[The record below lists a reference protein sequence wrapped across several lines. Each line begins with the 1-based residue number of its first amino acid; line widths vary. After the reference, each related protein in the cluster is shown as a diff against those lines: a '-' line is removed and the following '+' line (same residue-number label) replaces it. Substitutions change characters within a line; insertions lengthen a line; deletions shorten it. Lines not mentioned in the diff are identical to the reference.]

1 MKAFL
6 NASVITDSGVIPDGM
21 VVVRDDRIDYTGPR
35 RDVPAGAEIVDA
47 GGLYLAPG
55 FVDIHIHGGAGSD
68 FMDATDADIET
79 VFRYHAAHGT
89 TSLCPTTATAPLTE
103 ILTALEALERYRS
116 GPQALGR
123 ALGAHIEGPYLAMT
137 KRGCHLP
144 QFVRN
149 PEEREWKQILERGPI
164 ASITLAPELPGARL
178 LVEELHR
185 RGANANAG
193 HSEALY
199 QEVEDAAGWGVRHVT
214 HLYCAMTDAMNNRW
228 RGTPNPRSGGIVEAV
243 YLDDRLS
250 SELITDGKHLSRE
263 MLRLAFRNKGY
274 EKLAIVTDAMRGAG
288 MPDGEYTFGPRHGML
303 AVVKNGEARIPDGT
317 ALASSVFPMNE
328 MVRVFRDLAACPLWQ
343 AVRMASLT
351 PAEIVHRAGDIGSIA
366 PGKFA
371 DLLIIDGQVNVR
383 AVYLGGVEQKPLPAR
398 QTAGTQRANL

>member
-6 NASVITDSGVIPDGM
+6 NAGVITDSGVIPDGM
-21 VVVRDDRIDYTGPR
+21 VVVRDDRIDYAGPR
-35 RDVPAGAEIVDA
+35 REIPAGAEVIDA

-89 TSLCPTTATAPLTE
+89 TSLCPTTATAPLAE
-103 ILTALEALERYRS
+103 ILAALEALGRYRH
-116 GPQALGR
+116 GPQAFGR

-144 QFVRN
+144 EFVRN

-164 ASITLAPELPGARL
+164 ASITLAPELPGARA
-178 LVEELHR
+178 LVEELHLS
-185 RGANANAG
+185 GANANTG

-199 QEVEDAAGWGVRHVT
+199 QEVEDAADWGVRHVT

-263 MLRLAFRNKGY
+263 MLRVAFRNKGY

-317 ALASSVFPMNE
+317 ALASSVVPMNE
-328 MVRVFRDLAACPLWQ
+328 MVRVFRDLAGCPLWQ

-351 PAEIVHRAGDIGSIA
+351 PAAIVHRSNDIGSIA

-371 DLLIIDGQVNVR
+371 DLLIIDDQVNVR
-383 AVYLGGVEQKPLPAR
+383 AVYIGGRPVDFTR
-398 QTAGTQRANL
+398 

>member
-1 MKAFL
+1 MKVFR
-6 NASVITDSGVIPDGM
+6 NANIITDSGVIADGM
-21 VVVRDDRIDYTGPR
+21 VVVHGDRIDYAGPR
-35 RDVPAGAEIVDA
+35 REIPPAAEIVDVA
-47 GGLYLAPG
+47 GQFLAPG

-89 TSLCPTTATAPLTE
+89 TSLCPTTATAPLAE
-103 ILTALEALERYRS
+103 ILSALEALGRYRN
-116 GPQALGR
+116 GPQRFGR

-149 PEEREWKQILERGPI
+149 PEEREWRQILERGPI
-164 ASITLAPELPGARL
+164 ASVTLAPELPGARM
-178 LVEELHR
+178 LVEELHH

-199 QEVEDAAGWGVRHVT
+199 QEVEDAADWGVRHVT

-263 MLRLAFRNKGY
+263 MLRLALRHKGY

-288 MPDGEYTFGPRHGML
+288 MPDGEYTFGPRHGL
-303 AVVKNGEARIPDGT
+303 IAVVKNGEARIPDGT
-317 ALASSVFPMNE
+317 ALASSVCPMNQ
-328 MVRVFRDLAACPLWQ
+328 MVRVFRDLTRCPLWQ

-351 PAEIVHRAGDIGSIA
+351 PAEIVHRAADIGSIT
-366 PGKFA
+366 PGKLA
-371 DLLIIDGQVNVR
+371 DLIIIDDQLKVDATYV
-383 AVYLGGVEQKPLPAR
+383 GGTLAAKS
-398 QTAGTQRANL
+398 

>member
-6 NASVITDSGVIPDGM
+6 NANIITDSGVIADGM
-21 VVVRDDRIDYTGPR
+21 VLVRGDRIDYAGPR
-35 RDVPAGAEIVDA
+35 RDVPPSAEIVDVA
-47 GGLYLAPG
+47 DQLLAPG

-89 TSLCPTTATAPLTE
+89 TSLCPTTATAPLAE
-103 ILTALEALERYRS
+103 ILSALAAIERYRS
-116 GPQALGR
+116 GPQRFGR
-123 ALGAHIEGPYLAMT
+123 ALGAHVEGPYLAMT

-149 PEEREWKQILERGPI
+149 PEEREWRQILERGPI
-164 ASITLAPELPGARL
+164 ASMTLAPELPGARL

-199 QEVEDAAGWGVRHVT
+199 QEVENAADWGVRHVT

-263 MLRLAFRNKGY
+263 MLRLALRHKGY

-288 MPDGEYTFGPRHGML
+288 MPDGEYSFGPRHGLM
-303 AVVKNGEARIPDGT
+303 AVVKSGEARIPDGT

-328 MVRVFRDLAACPLWQ
+328 MVRVFRELTACPLWQ

-351 PAEIVHRAGDIGSIA
+351 PAEIVHRAADIGSIT
-366 PGKFA
+366 PGKLA
-371 DLLIIDGQVNVR
+371 DLIIIDDQLNVH
-383 AVYLGGVEQKPLPAR
+383 ATYVGGLLCAS
-398 QTAGTQRANL
+398 T

>member
-1 MKAFL
+1 MKAFV
-6 NASVITDSGVIPDGM
+6 NAKLITDSGVVPDGM
-21 VVVRDDRIDYTGPR
+21 VIVHGDRIDYAGPR
-35 RDVPAGAEIVDA
+35 GEVPERADVIDA
-47 GGLYLAPG
+47 SGQYLAPG
-55 FVDIHIHGGAGSD
+55 FVDIHVHGGAGSD
-68 FMDATDADIET
+68 FMDAADADIET

-89 TSLCPTTATAPLTE
+89 TSLCPTTATAPLDE
-103 ILTALEALERYRS
+103 ILTSLEAIARYRN
-116 GPQALGR
+116 GLQLFGR

-144 QFVRN
+144 QFVHN
-149 PEEREWKQILERGPI
+149 PEEREWRKILERGPV
-164 ASITLAPELPGARL
+164 ASMTLAPELPGARA

-199 QEVEDAAGWGVRHVT
+199 QEMEEAADWGMRHVT

-243 YLDDRLS
+243 YLDERLS
-250 SELITDGKHLSRE
+250 SELITDGKHLSPE
-263 MLRLAFRNKGY
+263 MLKLAFRNKGY

-288 MPDGEYTFGPRHGML
+288 MPDGEYAFGPRHGMR
-303 AVVKNGEARIPDGT
+303 ATVKNGEARVPDGT

-328 MVRVFRDLAACPLWQ
+328 MVRVFRELAGCPLWQ

-351 PAEIVHRAGDIGSIA
+351 PAQIVHRDDRIGSLA

-371 DLLIIDGQVNVR
+371 DLLIIDEQIRVQ
-383 AVYLGGVEQKPLPAR
+383 ATYIGGRLVEW
-398 QTAGTQRANL
+398 T

>member
-1 MKAFL
+1 MRAFF
-6 NASVITDSGVIPDGM
+6 NGTIITDSGVIPDGM
-21 VVVRDDRIDYTGPR
+21 VLVQGDRIDYVGPR
-35 RDVPAGAEIVDA
+35 REVPAGAEVIDA
-47 GGLYLAPG
+47 RGLYISPG

-68 FMDATDADIET
+68 FMDATAPDIEA

-89 TSLCPTTATAPLTE
+89 TSLCPTTATASLGE
-103 ILTALEALERYRS
+103 ILTALEALEQYRN
-116 GPQALGR
+116 GPQAFGR

-144 QFVRN
+144 EFVRN

-164 ASITLAPELPGARL
+164 ASMTLAPELPGARA
-178 LVEELHR
+178 LVEHLHR
-185 RGANANAG
+185 GGANANAG

-199 QEVEDAAGWGVRHVT
+199 QEVEQAADWGVRHVT

-250 SELITDGKHLSRE
+250 SELITDGKHLSSE
-263 MLRLAFRNKGY
+263 MLQLAFRNKGY

-288 MPDGEYTFGPRHGML
+288 MPDGEYTFGPRHGMR

-317 ALASSVFPMNE
+317 ALASSVFPMND
-328 MVRVFRDLAACPLWQ
+328 MIRVFRELVNCPLWQ

-351 PAEIVHRAGDIGSIA
+351 PAEIVRRAGDVGSLA
-366 PGKFA
+366 PGKLA
-371 DLLIIDGQVNVR
+371 DIVLIDEQVNVH
-383 AVYLGGVEQKPLPAR
+383 ATYVGGRPVA
-398 QTAGTQRANL
+398 

>member
-6 NASVITDSGVIPDGM
+6 NTSVITDSGVIPDGM
-21 VVVRDDRIDYTGPR
+21 VVVRDDRIDYAGPR
-35 RDVPAGAEIVDA
+35 RELPAGAEIIDA

-89 TSLCPTTATAPLTE
+89 TSLCPTTATAPLAE
-103 ILTALEALERYRS
+103 ILAALEALERYRNGS
-116 GPQALGR
+116 QAFGR

-144 QFVRN
+144 EFVRN
-149 PEEREWKQILERGPI
+149 PQEREWKQILERGPI
-164 ASITLAPELPGARL
+164 ASITLAPELPGARS

-199 QEVEDAAGWGVRHVT
+199 QEVEDAADWGVRHVT

-288 MPDGEYTFGPRHGML
+288 MPDGEYTFGPRHGMI

-328 MVRVFRDLAACPLWQ
+328 MVRVFRELAGCPLWQ

-351 PAEIVHRAGDIGSIA
+351 PAEIVHRSHEIGSIA
-366 PGKFA
+366 AGKFA
-371 DLLIIDGQVNVR
+371 DLLIIDGAVNVR
-383 AVYLGGVEQKPLPAR
+383 ATYIGGQPVYLTR
-398 QTAGTQRANL
+398 

>member
-1 MKAFL
+1 MLAFR
-6 NASVITDSGVIPDGM
+6 NANIITDSGVLADGM
-21 VVVRDDRIDYTGPR
+21 VVVQGDRIDYAGPR
-35 RDVPAGAEIVDA
+35 REVPQAAEIVDVA
-47 GGLYLAPG
+47 GRFLAPG

-68 FMDATDADIET
+68 FMDATDADVET

-89 TSLCPTTATAPLTE
+89 TSLCPTTATAPLAE
-103 ILTALEALERYRS
+103 ILSSLEALERYRNS
-116 GPQALGR
+116 PQRFGR

-149 PEEREWKQILERGPI
+149 PEEREWRQILERGPI
-164 ASITLAPELPGARL
+164 ASVTLAPELPGARM

-199 QEVEDAAGWGVRHVT
+199 QEVEDAADWGVRHVT
-214 HLYCAMTDAMNNRW
+214 HLYCAMTDSMNNRW
-228 RGTPNPRSGGIVEAV
+228 RGTSNPRSGGIVEAV

-263 MLRLAFRNKGY
+263 MLRLALRHKGY

-288 MPDGEYTFGPRHGML
+288 MPDGEYTFGPRHGL
-303 AVVKNGEARIPDGT
+303 IAVVKNGEARIPDGT

-328 MVRVFRDLAACPLWQ
+328 MVRVFRDLTGCPLWQ

-351 PAEIVHRAGDIGSIA
+351 PAEIVHRAADIGSIA
-366 PGKFA
+366 PGKLA
-371 DLLIIDGQVNVR
+371 DLIIVDDQLNVH
-383 AVYLGGVEQKPLPAR
+383 ATYVGGLFLP
-398 QTAGTQRANL
+398 

>member
-1 MKAFL
+1 MGNLNAGPSLKAFL
-6 NASVITDSGVIPDGM
+6 NASVITDSGVIGDGM
-21 VVVRDDRIDYTGPR
+21 VLVRGDRIDYAGPR
-35 RDVPAGAEIVDA
+35 REVPAGAEIVDA
-47 GGLYLAPG
+47 GGLFLAPG

-68 FMDATDADIET
+68 FMDATDADIES

-89 TSLCPTTATAPLTE
+89 TSLCPTTATAPLLE
-103 ILTALEALERYRS
+103 ILRALEGLERYRS
-116 GPQALGR
+116 GPQRFGR

-144 QFVRN
+144 QFVRH
-149 PEEREWKQILERGPI
+149 PEEQEWKQILERGPI
-164 ASITLAPELPGARL
+164 ASMTLAPELPGARM

-199 QEVEDAAGWGVRHVT
+199 QEVEEAADWGVRHVT

-228 RGTPNPRSGGIVEAV
+228 RGTANPRSGGIVEAV

-250 SELITDGKHLSRE
+250 SELITDGRHLSRE
-263 MLRLAFRNKGY
+263 MLHLAFRNKGY

-288 MPDGEYTFGPRHGML
+288 MPDGEYTFGPRHGMV
-303 AVVKNGEARIPDGT
+303 AVVKNGEARVPDGT

-328 MVRVFRDLAACPLWQ
+328 MVRVFHDLVGCPLWQ

-351 PAEIVHRAGDIGSIA
+351 PAEIIHRAADIGSIA
-366 PGKFA
+366 PGKLA
-371 DLLIIDGQVNVR
+371 DLIILDDQVHIHATYIGGQVT
-383 AVYLGGVEQKPLPAR
+383 G
-398 QTAGTQRANL
+398 

>member
-6 NASVITDSGVIPDGM
+6 NTSVITDSGVIPDGM
-21 VVVRDDRIDYTGPR
+21 VVVRDDRIDYAGR
-35 RDVPAGAEIVDA
+35 RHEVPAGAEIIDA

-89 TSLCPTTATAPLTE
+89 TSLCPTTATAPLAE
-103 ILTALEALERYRS
+103 ILTALEGLERYRN
-116 GPQALGR
+116 GPQAFGR

-144 QFVRN
+144 EFVRN
-149 PEEREWKQILERGPI
+149 PQEGEWKQILERGPI
-164 ASITLAPELPGARL
+164 ASITLAPELPGVRA

-199 QEVEDAAGWGVRHVT
+199 QEVEDAADWGVRHVT

-288 MPDGEYTFGPRHGML
+288 MPDGEYTFGPRHGMV

-328 MVRVFRDLAACPLWQ
+328 MVRVFRELAACPLWQ

-351 PAEIVHRAGDIGSIA
+351 PAEIVHRGHEIGSIA
-366 PGKFA
+366 AGKFA
-371 DLLIIDGQVNVR
+371 DLLVIDDQVNVR
-383 AVYLGGVEQKPLPAR
+383 ATYIGGR
-398 QTAGTQRANL
+398 RADLIR

>member
-1 MKAFL
+1 MQAFL
-6 NASVITDSGVIPDGM
+6 NGTVITDSGVIMDGM
-21 VVVRDDRIDYTGPR
+21 VLVQADRIDYVGPR
-35 RDVPAGAEIVDA
+35 RAAPAGAEVIDA
-47 GGLYLAPG
+47 RGRYISPG

-68 FMDATDADIET
+68 FMDATTPDIEA

-89 TSLCPTTATAPLTE
+89 TSLCPTTATASLAE
-103 ILTALEALERYRS
+103 ILTALEALEHYRK
-116 GPQALGR
+116 GQQPFGR

-144 QFVRN
+144 EFVRN
-149 PEEREWKQILERGPI
+149 PEEREWKQILERGPV
-164 ASITLAPELPGARL
+164 ASMTLAPELPGARA
-178 LVEELHR
+178 LVEALHR
-185 RGANANAG
+185 GGAIASAG

-199 QEVEDAAGWGVRHVT
+199 REVEEAADWGVRHVT

-263 MLRLAFRNKGY
+263 MLQLAFRNKGY

-288 MPDGEYTFGPRHGML
+288 MPDGEYTFGPHHGMR

-317 ALASSVFPMNE
+317 ALASSVFPMND
-328 MVRVFRDLAACPLWQ
+328 MIRVFRDLVDCPLWQ

-351 PAEIVHRAGDIGSIA
+351 PAEIVHRAGEIGSLA
-366 PGKFA
+366 PGKLA
-371 DLLIIDGQVNVR
+371 DIVLIDEQVNVH
-383 AVYLGGVEQKPLPAR
+383 ATYVGAR
-398 QTAGTQRANL
+398 RVS

>member
-1 MKAFL
+1 MDELGLSRVKVFL
-6 NASVITDSGVIPDGM
+6 NANIITDTGVIADGM
-21 VVVRDDRIDYTGPR
+21 LSTRGRFIEYLGERRNDR
-35 RDVPAGAEIVDA
+35 VPAGAEIVDV
-47 GGLYLAPG
+47 GGLFLSPG

-68 FMDATDADIET
+68 FMDATASDIET

-89 TSLCPTTATAPLTE
+89 TSLCPTTATAPLDE
-103 ILTALEALERYRS
+103 ILTALEGLERYRN
-116 GPQALGR
+116 GPQLFGR

-149 PEEREWKQILERGPI
+149 PDEREWKQILERGPI
-164 ASITLAPELPGARL
+164 ASMTLAPELPGARA
-178 LVEELHR
+178 LVEDLHSR
-185 RGANANAG
+185 DANANAG

-199 QEVEDAAGWGVRHVT
+199 QEIQEAADWGVRHVT

-263 MLRLAFRNKGY
+263 MLQLAFRNKGY
-274 EKLAIVTDAMRGAG
+274 EKLAIVSDAMRGAG
-288 MPDGEYTFGPRHGML
+288 MPDGEYTFGPRDGMV
-303 AVVKNGEARIPDGT
+303 AVVRNGEARIPDGT

-328 MVRVFRDLAACPLWQ
+328 MVRVFCELVGCPLWQ

-351 PAEIVHRAGDIGSIA
+351 PSEIVHRADEIGSLA
-366 PGKFA
+366 PGKLA
-371 DLLIIDGQVNVR
+371 DILLIDDQVNVR
-383 AVYLGGVEQKPLPAR
+383 AVYIGAVLVP
-398 QTAGTQRANL
+398 TD

>member
-1 MKAFL
+1 MKVFL
-6 NASVITDSGVIPDGM
+6 HAQVITDSGIIPDGM
-21 VVVRDDRIDYTGPR
+21 VVVRGDRIDYVGPGR
-35 RDVPAGAEIVDA
+35 ETPPGAEIVDA
-47 GGLYLAPG
+47 AGRYLAPG

-89 TSLCPTTATAPLTE
+89 TSLCPTTATAPLAE
-103 ILTALEALERYRS
+103 ILSALEALERYRS
-116 GPQALGR
+116 GPQPFGR

-149 PEEREWKQILERGPI
+149 PEEREWLQILERGPI
-164 ASITLAPELPGARL
+164 ASMTLAPELPGARK

-199 QEVEDAAGWGVRHVT
+199 QEVEEAADWGMRHVT

-228 RGTPNPRSGGIVEAV
+228 RGTPNPRSAGIVEAV
-243 YLDDRLS
+243 YLDERLS

-263 MLRLAFRNKGY
+263 MLRLALRNKGY

-288 MPDGEYTFGPRHGML
+288 MPDGEYTFGPRHGL
-303 AVVKNGEARIPDGT
+303 VAVVKNREARIPDGT

-328 MVRVFRDLAACPLWQ
+328 MVRVFRDLSGCPLWQ

-351 PAEIVHRAGDIGSIA
+351 PAEIVHRAADIGSIA
-366 PGKFA
+366 PGKLA
-371 DLLIIDGQVNVR
+371 DLIILDDQLNVH
-383 AVYLGGVEQKPLPAR
+383 ATYVSGALCPGA
-398 QTAGTQRANL
+398 

>member
-1 MKAFL
+1 MKAFV
-6 NASVITDSGVIPDGM
+6 NARLITDSGVVPDGM
-21 VVVRDDRIDYTGPR
+21 VVVRGDRIDYAGGR
-35 RDVPAGAEIVDA
+35 REVPEGTEVIDA
-47 GGLYLAPG
+47 GGLYLSPG
-55 FVDIHIHGGAGSD
+55 FVDIHVHGGAGSD
-68 FMDATDADIET
+68 FMDAAIADIET

-89 TSLCPTTATAPLTE
+89 TSLCPTTATAQLGE
-103 ILTALEALERYRS
+103 ILAALEALELYRK
-116 GPQALGR
+116 GPPRFGR

-149 PEEREWKQILERGPI
+149 PEESEWKRILERGPV
-164 ASITLAPELPGARL
+164 ASMTLAPELPGARA

-199 QEVEDAAGWGVRHVT
+199 REVEEAADWGVRHVT

-250 SELITDGKHLSRE
+250 SELITDGKHLSPE
-263 MLRLAFRNKGY
+263 MLKLAFRNKGY

-288 MPDGEYTFGPRHGML
+288 MPDGEYAFGPRHGMR
-303 AVVKNGEARIPDGT
+303 ATVKNGEARVPDGT
-317 ALASSVFPMNE
+317 ALASSIFPMNE
-328 MVRVFRDLAACPLWQ
+328 MVRVFRDLAGCQLWQ

-351 PAEIVHRAGDIGSIA
+351 PAQIVHSDDQIGSLA
-366 PGKFA
+366 PGKLA
-371 DLLIIDGQVNVR
+371 DLLIIDEQVRVH
-383 AVYLGGVEQKPLPAR
+383 ATYIGGRLVECI
-398 QTAGTQRANL
+398 

>member
-6 NASVITDSGVIPDGM
+6 NTSVITDSGVIPDGM
-21 VVVRDDRIDYTGPR
+21 VVVRDDRIDYAGPR
-35 RDVPAGAEIVDA
+35 RELPAGAEIIDA

-68 FMDATDADIET
+68 FMDATDADIKT

-89 TSLCPTTATAPLTE
+89 TSLCPTTATAPLAE
-103 ILTALEALERYRS
+103 ILAALEALERYRNGS
-116 GPQALGR
+116 QAFGR

-144 QFVRN
+144 EFVRN
-149 PEEREWKQILERGPI
+149 PQEREWKQILERGPI
-164 ASITLAPELPGARL
+164 ASITLAPELPGARS

-199 QEVEDAAGWGVRHVT
+199 QEVEDAADWGVRHVT

-288 MPDGEYTFGPRHGML
+288 MPDGEYTFGPRHGMI

-328 MVRVFRDLAACPLWQ
+328 MARVFRELAGCPLWQ

-351 PAEIVHRAGDIGSIA
+351 PAEIVHRSHEIGSIA
-366 PGKFA
+366 AGKFA
-371 DLLIIDGQVNVR
+371 DLLIIDDAVNVR
-383 AVYLGGVEQKPLPAR
+383 ATYIGGRPVDLTR
-398 QTAGTQRANL
+398 

>member
-1 MKAFL
+1 MKVFR
-6 NASVITDSGVIPDGM
+6 NANIITDSGVIADGM
-21 VVVRDDRIDYTGPR
+21 VVVHGDRIDYAGPR
-35 RDVPAGAEIVDA
+35 REIPPAAEIVDVA
-47 GGLYLAPG
+47 GQFLAPG

-89 TSLCPTTATAPLTE
+89 TSLCPTTATAPLAE
-103 ILTALEALERYRS
+103 ILSALEALERYRN
-116 GPQALGR
+116 GPQRFGR

-149 PEEREWKQILERGPI
+149 PEEREWRQILERGPI
-164 ASITLAPELPGARL
+164 ASVTLAPELPGARM
-178 LVEELHR
+178 LVEELHH

-199 QEVEDAAGWGVRHVT
+199 QEVEDAADWGVRHVT

-263 MLRLAFRNKGY
+263 MLRLALRHKGY

-288 MPDGEYTFGPRHGML
+288 MPDGEYTFGPRHGL
-303 AVVKNGEARIPDGT
+303 IAVVKNGEARIPDGT
-317 ALASSVFPMNE
+317 ALASSVCPMNQ
-328 MVRVFRDLAACPLWQ
+328 MVRVFRDLTRCPLWQ

-351 PAEIVHRAGDIGSIA
+351 PAEIVHRAADIGSIT
-366 PGKFA
+366 PGKLA
-371 DLLIIDGQVNVR
+371 DLIIIDDQLKVDATYV
-383 AVYLGGVEQKPLPAR
+383 GGTLAAKS
-398 QTAGTQRANL
+398 